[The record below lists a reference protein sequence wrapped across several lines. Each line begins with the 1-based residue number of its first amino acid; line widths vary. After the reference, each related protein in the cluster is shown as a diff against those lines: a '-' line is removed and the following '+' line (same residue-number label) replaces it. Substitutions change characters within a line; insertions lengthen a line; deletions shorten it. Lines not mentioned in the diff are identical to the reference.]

1 MTRRLVFAVMAIAM
15 LHMSGAR
22 AETTKITIGYGFSSD
37 TLAAHMA
44 KVAGIYEKHGLDA
57 TLTPINGAS
66 VLMAGLFAGNLQFIM
81 SNQAQLLTGVNG
93 GLDLIVVAGG
103 AITNRQNDP
112 IALVM
117 RTGVPYAKPAD
128 LIGKKIGTGGF
139 DSGTYMLLRAWLDM
153 KGVDYRKIDLVEAP
167 VPNMGDLL
175 RAGQVDGVTGID
187 PFLTKMVAD
196 GVGRVVE
203 KYYTEVIPVQP
214 SIFWVSSRQYV
225 TQHPDIVKAFRASL
239 IEGGKYMLAHPD
251 ESRSEERTLFKS
263 NKPALPNVSDTV
275 TPADLEAYYQIGKK
289 LGMYDKPIDVSKL
302 IYHE

>member
-1 MTRRLVFAVMAIAM
+1 MKRRLMFAVMAIAM
-15 LHMSGAR
+15 LHVSGAR
-22 AETTKITIGYGFSSD
+22 AEATKITIGYGFSSD

-57 TLTPINGAS
+57 TITPINGAS
-66 VLMAGLFAGNLQFIM
+66 TLMAGLFAGNLQFIM

-117 RTGVPYAKPAD
+117 RTDVPYAKPAD
-128 LIGKKIGTGGF
+128 LIGKKIGAAGF

-153 KGVDYRKIDLVEAP
+153 KGVDYQKIDLVEAP

-175 RAGQVDGVTGID
+175 RAGQVDGVTAID
-187 PFLTKMVAD
+187 PFLTKMVTD
-196 GVGRVVE
+196 GIGRVVE
-203 KYYTEVIPVQP
+203 KYYTDVIPVQP

-225 TQHPDIVKAFRASL
+225 TDHAEIVKAFRASL

-251 ESRSEERTLFKS
+251 ESRAEERTLFKS